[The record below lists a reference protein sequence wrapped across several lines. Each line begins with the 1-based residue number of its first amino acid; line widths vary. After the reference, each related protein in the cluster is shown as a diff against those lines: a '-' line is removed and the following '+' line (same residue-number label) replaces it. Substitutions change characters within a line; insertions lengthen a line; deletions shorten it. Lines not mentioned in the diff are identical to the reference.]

1 MLSRFH
7 GTQGGR
13 LVVDVL
19 REQIV
24 VGGSEEIAEAINDK
38 AEILGFSAGDIIIE
52 ESAAD
57 QDTYFILSGT
67 VSIRVNGR
75 EIAVRTKG
83 QQIGEMVVVDPTQ
96 PRSAAAMAEGE
107 VVVARVPATAFIE
120 VADANPHIWRN
131 VARELADRLRQRNR
145 LVANVNARP
154 VVFVGCSNEALP
166 IARAIESAFEPDPF
180 IVKIWADS
188 TFEASEFPIESL
200 ERELPGIDFAVLILS
215 PEDKVQ
221 SRGSSWDAPRD
232 NVVFEL
238 GLFMGGLGRVRTFL
252 LCPEGEFTKIP
263 TDLAGLTRLT
273 YKRGP
278 MSEVASAIAPACR
291 RLREQILRVG
301 PR

>member
-7 GTQGGR
+7 GTHGRR

-38 AEILGFSAGDIIIE
+38 AEILGFSAGDLIIE
-52 ESAAD
+52 EFAPD

-107 VVVARVPATAFIE
+107 VVVARVPATTFIE
-120 VADANPHIWRN
+120 VADANPRIWRN

-145 LVANVNARP
+145 FVANVNARP

-215 PEDKVQ
+215 PEDQVQ

-273 YKRGP
+273 YRQGP
-278 MSEVASAIAPACR
+278 ASELASAIAPASQQ
-291 RLREQILRVG
+291 LREKILRAG